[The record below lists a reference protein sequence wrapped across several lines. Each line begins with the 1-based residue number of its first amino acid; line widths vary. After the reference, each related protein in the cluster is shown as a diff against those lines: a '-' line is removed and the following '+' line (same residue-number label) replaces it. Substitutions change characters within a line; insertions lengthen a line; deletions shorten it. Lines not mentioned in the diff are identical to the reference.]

1 MERKILVVE
10 DSPTQAQH
18 LRLLLEAEGYR
29 VERAP
34 NGREGL
40 ERAQVAPP
48 DLIISDVTMPVM
60 DGWDF
65 CRAVKSS
72 PRLKRIPFVLLT
84 ERGTAGDI
92 IRGLEHGADNFI
104 TKPFEDDYLRE
115 RLRRIFENLDL
126 RAQGQLD
133 VEVTLA
139 AGGRRV
145 VINADKQQIF
155 ELLFAT
161 LEELSRTNG
170 QLTESRRAVEEYA
183 RSLEMKVQER
193 TQQLL
198 QAEKIAT
205 MGELLAGVAHELNNP
220 LSVLTGHAA
229 LLQGVADPAVTRRA
243 DKLVR
248 AADRCARIVR
258 NFLALAR
265 QRPPAREATRL
276 DAVVAE
282 AVDLLAYPLRSGG
295 VEVVQDLAA
304 DLPVLWADPAQLHQV
319 IVNLMTNAQQA
330 MRASAPPRRV
340 TLSARYDRPRAV
352 VRLIVSD
359 TGSGIPH
366 EIRTRIFE
374 PFFTTKPE
382 GQGTGLGLPLCR
394 SIIESHGGTISAE
407 SDVGQGASF
416 VIELPVVPVSEPPPA
431 DERLEPTAGR
441 GLTILVVDDEPEVG
455 EVLGDLL
462 SSEGHAVET
471 AMDGLDALERI
482 QQRVFDLIFT
492 DIRMP
497 RLDGAGLYR
506 ELERRDPA
514 LARRVVLVTGDV
526 LSSEVGELIGRLGV
540 PALSKPLD
548 FAEVRRMIARM
559 VRPA

>member
-65 CRAVKSS
+65 CRAVKAS

-133 VEVTLA
+133 MEVTLA

-193 TQQLL
+193 TQQLR
-198 QAEKIAT
+198 QAVKSAT
-205 MGELLAGVAHELNNP
+205 MGELLAGVAHEQNNP

-229 LLQGVADPAVTRRA
+229 LLQGAADPAVTRRA

-340 TLSARYDRPRAV
+340 TLSARYVRPRAV

-359 TGSGIPH
+359 TGPGVPH

-407 SDVGQGASF
+407 GDVGQGASF
-416 VIELPVVPVSEPPPA
+416 VIELPVVPISEPQPA
-431 DERLEPTAGR
+431 AERLEPTAGR
-441 GLTILVVDDEPEVG
+441 GLTILVVDDEAEVG

-462 SSEGHAVET
+462 GSEGHAVET

-559 VRPA
+559 VRQA